1 MAINGMS
8 HQLFKAG
15 FKARDVYPELKKFCY
30 KQLSNMKGEEF
41 LMTKFALWIIT
52 RSSIDNTL
60 HGSGMEVDKGMLLQ
74 IKKAPE
80 TSGGDLTC
88 HVFSFE
94 DAEAHLNVTNP
105 KKFSTIET

>member
-41 LMTKFALWIIT
+41 LIT